1 MEVCTRCGSIFFP
14 TDLLDPQREVCDDCA
29 PPARPAAMPPT
40 GPTRSIPR
48 ERHDLAPGPRTPR
61 HDEEHARSYIIGL
74 DSLDGNCEDSIA
86 LVRAYITQLA
96 RDRGCTNEIITERM
110 RCLTASVAQQS
121 GALIDCGFF
130 ATGNIARLSQTP
142 MPALLESLR
151 RAAPSGR
158 LNRHQCNT
166 LFRSFTQA
174 DATSTRRRLREHLRG
189 RLRQSLQTPPTTD
202 WAPTVAPGRWAGA
215 TPRPRACENPN
226 RILATVRAP
235 APPSDDRRQLLDRT
249 VYNGMPLCEQELAR
263 LYSHQNPVDSYL
275 NDTLIDWNLAELLR
289 GGEIPETS
297 LVFGG
302 RLMAMLHNSLPRGN
316 TLNARGEDTR
326 AVYNR
331 MKRWLNGM
339 GGARNVDP
347 LARDMLFFLD
357 NQAAGHWRLVVCV
370 NPAALIAG
378 QDDDAGVRAPAP
390 PTPPGGVALEGPSAD
405 AHALAPPPHL
415 DAGARDSQG
424 GDDSTHVPP
433 QPPTATQSRWRPSQR
448 RKCERCGQRM
458 PAGHGQCRCY
468 EWLDSDDSQAGG

>member
-1 MEVCTRCGSIFFP
+1 
-14 TDLLDPQREVCDDCA
+14 
-29 PPARPAAMPPT
+29 
-40 GPTRSIPR
+40 
-48 ERHDLAPGPRTPR
+48 
-61 HDEEHARSYIIGL
+61 
-74 DSLDGNCEDSIA
+74 
-86 LVRAYITQLA
+86 
-96 RDRGCTNEIITERM
+96 
-110 RCLTASVAQQS
+110 
-121 GALIDCGFF
+121 
-130 ATGNIARLSQTP
+130 

-158 LNRHQCNT
+158 LDRHQCNT

-249 VYNGMPLCEQELAR
+249 VYNDMPLCEQELAR

-316 TLNARGEDTR
+316 TLNVRREDTQ

-331 MKRWLNGM
+331 MKRWLNGR

-405 AHALAPPPHL
+405 AHAPAPPPHL

-468 EWLDSDDSQAGG
+468 EWLDSDDSQAGGWDAAPSGYSESDEPDGEQTTWVSRTLHRARQAMSAARAALQPLRSLVQPRPAGPESAGWLSRWQFRPLPRRGDTRPALLAWPRGRVGNRLLHLSPTEDAA